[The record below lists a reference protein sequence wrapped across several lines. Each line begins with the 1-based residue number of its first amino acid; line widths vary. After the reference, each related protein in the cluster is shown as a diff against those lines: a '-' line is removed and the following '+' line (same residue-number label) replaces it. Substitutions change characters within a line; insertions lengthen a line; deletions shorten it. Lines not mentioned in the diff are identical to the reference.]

1 MEIGGYL
8 VHECGDRRK
17 VIKIENG
24 YVYTE
29 SHGVTGVMSL
39 RFYLEARQWN
49 YIGEDEYEQRD

>member
-29 SHGVTGVMSL
+29 SHGVAGVMSL

-49 YIGEDEYEQRD
+49 YIEEDEYEQRD